1 MTDTGPLSRGQRVRI
16 ERRPTRKLA
25 SLARP
30 RTPSQGEPWPEVWEG
45 TLLQAFYE
53 ADELTAVEIYGTR
66 SSTGETRRVRFQL
79 DETMPFRTTVTPV
92 EPS

>member
-1 MTDTGPLSRGQRVRI
+1 MTDTGPLSRGQRVRV

-45 TLLQAFYE
+45 MLLEAFYE
-53 ADELTAVEIYGTR
+53 HEELTAVEIYGKR
-66 SSTGETRRVRFQL
+66 SSTGETRRVRFYL
-79 DETMPFRTTVTPV
+79 GNAMPFRTTVTPV
-92 EPS
+92 DPS